1 MANRRTRTLPATAPA
16 PTTPGPE
23 PTEPAPTEPA
33 PKPIAPGAQQ
43 ADEAPTGVDA
53 PTEDPTVE
61 PTPEPTFESA
71 DLAEPSATVADLTE
85 PAEPTEWTDAVDEL
99 FRRPDPERAGPRFA
113 FATRLTFALIAA
125 AVLPLS
131 LFGLLLV
138 LAQRLPDSAS
148 ATPRLLLLA
157 IIVTALISSL
167 AAYILVAD
175 LTAPLRAIAAA
186 VDRAKA
192 GDLTTPIDLPG
203 DDELARLAESHN
215 RLAADLERRNR
226 ELGRILGAIVHS
238 TPRQGLDWLMG
249 RAGADAREVF
259 GFIDAEVR
267 LVDPATVRLEERVP
281 GEPRPVRADLRA
293 GDERIG
299 VLLGHAPVMRTWERA
314 DQDLLEVFA
323 AQVGVAVRNAQ
334 LFATVE
340 AQNAQLLELDAAKDD
355 FLRGV
360 SHNLQTPLTS
370 IRAYAEQLADRP
382 GPAPGDH
389 RRAGRPPLADG
400 PPAAD
405 RHPPRI
411 RRPPPHGRGRL
422 ARIPGP
428 QGVGGARGR
437 GHPVRTRRP
446 EPRLA
451 GGGRC
456 RPARPGA
463 VGAARQRREIRR
475 SGPGRRRV
483 GLTDGRL
490 RLTIAD
496 HGPGVAE
503 TDRGRLFGRFERGST
518 QNAEDG
524 SGLGLYV
531 ARELARAMGGDLV
544 LEPTATDRGAAFTVW
559 LPAEVPLEG

>member
-1 MANRRTRTLPATAPA
+1 MADRRTLSRPERAA
-16 PTTPGPE
+16 PTPDPAEPTDPTPE
-23 PTEPAPTEPA
+23 PIEPKASPVDVEPPTVEP
-33 PKPIAPGAQQ
+33 
-43 ADEAPTGVDA
+43 PT
-53 PTEDPTVE
+53 DPTVE

-71 DLAEPSATVADLTE
+71 DLAEPAPAVADLIE
-85 PAEPTEWTDAVDEL
+85 PAEPAEWTDAVDEL
-99 FRRPDPERAGPRFA
+99 FRRPDKERSGPRFA
-113 FATRLTFALIAA
+113 FATRLTFALIAS

-192 GDLTTPIDLPG
+192 GDLLTPIDLPG

-238 TPRQGLDWLMG
+238 TPRQGLDWLVG
-249 RAGADAREVF
+249 RAGADAREAF
-259 GFIDAEVR
+259 GLIDAEVR
-267 LVDPATVRLEERVP
+267 LVDPATVRTEERVP

-323 AQVGVAVRNAQ
+323 AQVGVALRNAE

-370 IRAYAEQLADRP
+370 IRAYAEQLSRTDPDR
-382 GPAPGDH
+382 
-389 RRAGRPPLADG
+389 
-400 PPAAD
+400 
-405 RHPPRI
+405 
-411 RRPPPHGRGRL
+411 RL
-422 ARIPGP
+422 AIITEQSDRLSRMVRQLLTVTRLESGALKPTAEVVSLGSRVRKAWEAMAVEDIPFEVDDQS
-428 QGVGGARGR
+428 QGWLAVGDVDQLDQVLWALLDNAVKYGARG
-437 GHPVRTRRP
+437 PVDV
-446 EPRLA
+446 L
-451 GGGRC
+451 
-456 RPARPGA
+456 
-463 VGAARQRREIRR
+463 I
-475 SGPGRRRV
+475 
-483 GLTDGRL
+483 GLTDDRL

-503 TDRGRLFGRFERGST
+503 VDRGRLFGRFERGST

-544 LEPTATDRGAAFTVW
+544 LEPTSADRGAAFTVW